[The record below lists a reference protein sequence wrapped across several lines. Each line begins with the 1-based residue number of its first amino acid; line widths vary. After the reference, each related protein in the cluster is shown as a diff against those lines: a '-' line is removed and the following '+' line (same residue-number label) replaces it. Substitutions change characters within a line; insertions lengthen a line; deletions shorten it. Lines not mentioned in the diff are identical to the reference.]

1 MRGDKLERT
10 AQPTPGPAPFCTHHP
25 LAEPQLSHF
34 FFPFLC
40 AFLFFFL
47 SFSPPPLSSS
57 SSAPSPL
64 TDDAGFLVHISVRAI
79 MMGDND
85 STDLK
90 SYKLPETRTK
100 RAQQMCGGEAR
111 RRRERERAEE
121 RGRNNK

>member
-1 MRGDKLERT
+1 
-10 AQPTPGPAPFCTHHP
+10 
-25 LAEPQLSHF
+25 
-34 FFPFLC
+34 
-40 AFLFFFL
+40 
-47 SFSPPPLSSS
+47 
-57 SSAPSPL
+57 
-64 TDDAGFLVHISVRAI
+64 

-100 RAQQMCGGEAR
+100 RAQQMCGGEAQ